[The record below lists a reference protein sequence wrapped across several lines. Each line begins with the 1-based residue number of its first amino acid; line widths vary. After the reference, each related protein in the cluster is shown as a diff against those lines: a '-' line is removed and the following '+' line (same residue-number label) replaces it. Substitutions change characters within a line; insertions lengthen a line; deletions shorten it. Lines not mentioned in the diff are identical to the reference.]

1 MGALC
6 SIRVHSGTVSRTF
19 LHSGAFWR
27 TPAIQAP
34 DSTDRN
40 GTGALWSIRVHSGA
54 VSRTFLHPG
63 AFWRTPA
70 SLAPPDLGGR
80 EGSPQE
86 NHKIIPKTL

>member
-80 EGSPQE
+80 EGSP
-86 NHKIIPKTL
+86 